1 MISTVLL
8 VLVFLTL
15 VLAFYVA
22 AEFAAVSVRR
32 SRIQQRAEEGSAT
45 AQKLL
50 PIIGDAHRL
59 DTYVAASQIGIT
71 IASLVAGAYAQAR
84 LAPVLAPA
92 FERWGSMQ
100 AAGAVTAATITILV
114 ALTIVQMVLGELVP
128 KSLALQNPTRI
139 ALWTVVPM
147 LWSMRAMS
155 PFIRLLNGSGG
166 VLLRLMRVPLASHG
180 HVHSPEEIEFLIA
193 ESRKGGLIKP
203 DEQLRLRHALQLG
216 ERSAREL
223 MTPRTR
229 IVAVDVE
236 SPLDEIIRT
245 AIESPYTRLPVYE
258 DSIDNIIGIVH
269 VRDLANASTQGSPA
283 SVRAMMR
290 APLVLPETLAADRL
304 LKKFKEERRTIA
316 ILVDEFGGTAGL
328 ITVDDVLDD
337 LIGDIAD
344 EFRPPENAPE
354 RLPDGR
360 VRIPALHPVSES
372 SEWTRARWTSEFV
385 TVGGLVASLLPQPPK
400 PGDRVVIDG
409 VDVEVEQ
416 VEKRA
421 IVSVLVRPLK
431 IATSQ
436 VDARG

>member
-1 MISTVLL
+1 MISMVVL
-8 VLVFLTL
+8 VLVLLTL

-22 AEFAAVSVRR
+22 GEFAAVSVRR
-32 SRIQQRAEEGSAT
+32 SRIQQRADEGSAT

-50 PIIGDAHRL
+50 PILGDAHRL

-71 IASLVAGAYAQAR
+71 ITSLVAGAYAQAR
-84 LAPVLAPA
+84 LAPALAPA

-100 AAGAVTAATITILV
+100 EAGAETTATITILV

-128 KSLALQNPTRI
+128 KSLALQNPTRL

-147 LWSMRAMS
+147 LWSMRVMS

-166 VLLRLMRVPLASHG
+166 VLLRLMRVPMAGHR
-180 HVHSPEEIEFLIA
+180 HVHSPEEIEFLIT
-193 ESRKGGLIKP
+193 ESRKAGLIKP

-236 SPLDEIIRT
+236 SPLEEIIRT
-245 AIESPYTRLPVYE
+245 AIESPYTRLPIYE

-269 VRDLANASTQGSPA
+269 VRDLANASTQGTPA

-304 LKKFKEERRTIA
+304 LKKFKEERRTMA

-337 LIGDIAD
+337 LIGDIGD

-354 RLPDGR
+354 RPC
-360 VRIPALHPVSES
+360 I
-372 SEWTRARWTSEFV
+372 
-385 TVGGLVASLLPQPPK
+385 Q
-400 PGDRVVIDG
+400 
-409 VDVEVEQ
+409 
-416 VEKRA
+416 
-421 IVSVLVRPLK
+421 
-431 IATSQ
+431 
-436 VDARG
+436 

>member
-8 VLVFLTL
+8 VLVLLTL

-50 PIIGDAHRL
+50 PILGDAHRL

-84 LAPVLAPA
+84 LAPVFAPA

-155 PFIRLLNGSGG
+155 VFIKLLNGSGG
-166 VLLRLMRVPLASHG
+166 VILRLMRVPMAGHG

-236 SPLDEIIRT
+236 SPLEEVIQS
-245 AIESPYTRLPVYE
+245 AIENPYTRLPVYE

-269 VRDLANASTQGSPA
+269 VRDLADSSARGSSASLRT
-283 SVRAMMR
+283 MMR
-290 APLVLPETLAADRL
+290 APLVLPEALAADRL
-304 LKKFKEERRTIA
+304 LK
-316 ILVDEFGGTAGL
+316 
-328 ITVDDVLDD
+328 
-337 LIGDIAD
+337 
-344 EFRPPENAPE
+344 
-354 RLPDGR
+354 
-360 VRIPALHPVSES
+360 
-372 SEWTRARWTSEFV
+372 
-385 TVGGLVASLLPQPPK
+385 
-400 PGDRVVIDG
+400 
-409 VDVEVEQ
+409 
-416 VEKRA
+416 
-421 IVSVLVRPLK
+421 
-431 IATSQ
+431 
-436 VDARG
+436 